1 MELKEKPTHFYSIFF
16 AEKNN
21 RVRKRIYLYNNQQ
34 ITKKIFFPFQRDN
47 IILRKT
53 IAIHPKSI
61 HLELLECA
69 V

>member
-21 RVRKRIYLYNNQQ
+21 RVRNLYNNQQ

-47 IILRKT
+47 IILRKNNCHT
-53 IAIHPKSI
+53 PKKYSS
-61 HLELLECA
+61 
-69 V
+69 

>member
-47 IILRKT
+47 IILRKNNCQT
-53 IAIHPKSI
+53 PKKYSS
-61 HLELLECA
+61 
-69 V
+69 

>member
-34 ITKKIFFPFQRDN
+34 ITKKEQYNLNKLQKRLRRNELQRKYFFPFKE
-47 IILRKT
+47 IILF
-53 IAIHPKSI
+53 
-61 HLELLECA
+61 
-69 V
+69 

>member
-21 RVRKRIYLYNNQQ
+21 RVRKRIYLYDNQQ

-47 IILRKT
+47 IILRKNNCHT
-53 IAIHPKSI
+53 PKKYSS
-61 HLELLECA
+61 
-69 V
+69 

>member
-34 ITKKIFFPFQRDN
+34 ITKKIFCPFQRDN
-47 IILRKT
+47 IILRK
-53 IAIHPKSI
+53 KF
-61 HLELLECA
+61 
-69 V
+69 